1 MNNLIRRMALFL
13 ILLLALPA
21 STAIADGEG
30 QPTRLAR
37 AYRSMILNT
46 DFGEDVTYVIGHRHP
61 DSDTV
66 SAAMAYANLLN
77 ALGVKAQAAVAGD
90 INNETRYALECFGI
104 EPPQVIDD
112 ATDRQFVLVD
122 HSAYTHAIDEMPLA
136 RIVGVLDHHG
146 IGSVQNSEF
155 ISVRSAPVGST
166 ATLVY
171 LSYLECEVPISR
183 DMARIMLMGILSD
196 TKNLTSNTT
205 AMDQLAGQ
213 DLTALSDIED
223 VDALY
228 RGMQEAAANYDG
240 MSDIDIYMTDYKEY
254 TAAGLSFGVG
264 DVRANGEAA
273 MAQMCD
279 RMLSA
284 MAEHYESIG
293 LDMLF
298 VKVNN
303 VSGNEGE
310 NQSYMVAYPETA
322 QALLGQCFGD
332 FDGKYLV
339 FREYQSRKKAIIP
352 ALTAALEAAG
362 PAK

>member
-1 MNNLIRRMALFL
+1 MNGLKRRMALFL
-13 ILLLALPA
+13 ILILALPSGA
-21 STAIADGEG
+21 AMAEGAG

-104 EPPQVIDD
+104 D
-112 ATDRQFVLVD
+112 
-122 HSAYTHAIDEMPLA
+122 
-136 RIVGVLDHHG
+136 
-146 IGSVQNSEF
+146 SEF

-183 DMARIMLMGILSD
+183 EMARIMLMGILSD
-196 TKNLTSNTT
+196 TKNLTSNAT

-213 DLTALSDIED
+213 DLTALSEIED

-228 RGMQEAAANYDG
+228 RGMQEAAANYEG

-264 DVRANGEAA
+264 DIRANGEAA

-279 RMLSA
+279 RMLAA

-298 VKVNN
+298 AKVNN
-303 VSGNEGE
+303 VSGDDGE
-310 NQSYMVAYPETA
+310 NQSYMVAYPEAA
-322 QALLGQCFGD
+322 QALLRQCFGA